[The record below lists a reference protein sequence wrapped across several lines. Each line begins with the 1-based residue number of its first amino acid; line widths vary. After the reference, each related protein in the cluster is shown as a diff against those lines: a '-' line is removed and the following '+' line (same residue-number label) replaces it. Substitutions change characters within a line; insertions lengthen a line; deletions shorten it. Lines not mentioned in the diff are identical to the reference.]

1 MDYVIDML
9 EENKK
14 YLERHIK
21 KVGLMQTDMRKATK
35 ELHRVTELK
44 KAIKILKQKQR
55 K

>member
-1 MDYVIDML
+1 MEYVIDLL
-9 EENKK
+9 EENKR
-14 YLERHIK
+14 YLERQIK
-21 KVGLMQTDMRKATK
+21 KTGLMQTDMRNATK

>member
-1 MDYVIDML
+1 MDYVIDL
-9 EENKK
+9 LKQNKK

-21 KVGLMQTDMRKATK
+21 KVDLMQNDIHKATK

-44 KAIKILKQKQR
+44 KAIKILKQKN